1 VPEAAARLGE
11 AGTGS
16 VVDSAAVGAAGVT
29 GVGKTGALSRKTATT
44 GLAYE

>member
-11 AGTGS
+11 
-16 VVDSAAVGAAGVT
+16 AGVT